1 MLILSYDFSNDRTR
15 AKFSRF
21 IHRFGRKIQYSVY
34 EVRNSPRVLQNI
46 KNEIELKYRK
56 HFTGADSVVIFQL
69 CEGDKK
75 KVARYGYA
83 ENEERDVVIF
93 E

>member
-1 MLILSYDFSNDRTR
+1 MLILSYDISDDRTR
-15 AKFSRF
+15 TKFSKF
-21 IHRFGRKIQYSVY
+21 IHKFGHKIQYSVY

-46 KNEIELKYRK
+46 KTEIELNYRK
-56 HFTGADSVVIFQL
+56 QFTGADSIVIFQL